1 MGRQADKS
9 HKKSVGETKEK
20 QTTEAKVKPLN
31 GEKKVSVEDKTVV
44 KSCSVFS
51 CGNVLMVIFTV
62 VVALIVTAVI
72 SKATELQHLNVE
84 LDQTIGKMKLEYEVL
99 NQKMGNS
106 ISESEMKTVSD
117 QALIKLLESEADSL
131 TKKLGNTILE
141 SKETTVSDGK
151 IIKSLESEKNTLMS
165 KLNDLDLKLTNADQ
179 MLMEFKGTGDKLLE
193 DNKEKED
200 KIMFLNEEMN
210 GKVDAFTNEKKDLTD
225 KLKNT
230 EQDKLIVEQNC
241 DMTVRNINIER
252 EAQMKEHDLL
262 MSKKEAEISTIA
274 KENESMQGLIQK
286 LSDENIVISN
296 EVESVNIKNL
306 QISEELETK
315 SATINSVKEQNTK
328 LSNDFSLHRD
338 ETIQIIENLAEEKK
352 TCLKESEINGK
363 TYAEELN
370 KKEET
375 VDGLKGEL
383 RDLEKTNAE
392 EIDTLEREFN
402 KEVKFLEES
411 KETLMENFR
420 NEKLEKNNLLNEK
433 LSLEGS
439 VKDLQASGEKISNNF
454 RKSAKDL
461 ETCQKEKTVLNDHNN
476 EKQDKINSLAKEKV
490 EIESKCKTISDNLS
504 KLASEK
510 EELIMKINGKKKTES
525 KTNVN

>member
-1 MGRQADKS
+1 M
-9 HKKSVGETKEK
+9 
-20 QTTEAKVKPLN
+20 N
-31 GEKKVSVEDKTVV
+31 
-44 KSCSVFS
+44 
-51 CGNVLMVIFTV
+51 
-62 VVALIVTAVI
+62 
-72 SKATELQHLNVE
+72 
-84 LDQTIGKMKLEYEVL
+84 KLR
-99 NQKMGNS
+99 NA
-106 ISESEMKTVSD
+106 SEN
-117 QALIKLLESEADSL
+117 L
-131 TKKLGNTILE
+131 
-141 SKETTVSDGK
+141 
-151 IIKSLESEKNTLMS
+151 
-165 KLNDLDLKLTNADQ
+165 
-179 MLMEFKGTGDKLLE
+179 
-193 DNKEKED
+193 
-200 KIMFLNEEMN
+200 
-210 GKVDAFTNEKKDLTD
+210 
-225 KLKNT
+225 

-286 LSDENIVISN
+286 LSDENIVISK

-402 KEVKFLEES
+402 NKVKAEREHSIPIFVL
-411 KETLMENFR
+411 TN
-420 NEKLEKNNLLNEK
+420 NVKLY
-433 LSLEGS
+433 
-439 VKDLQASGEKISNNF
+439 
-454 RKSAKDL
+454 
-461 ETCQKEKTVLNDHNN
+461 H
-476 EKQDKINSLAKEKV
+476 
-490 EIESKCKTISDNLS
+490 
-504 KLASEK
+504 
-510 EELIMKINGKKKTES
+510 
-525 KTNVN
+525 